1 MHDWLYTYE
10 TLAEGQALPPL
21 RSEVTPAFVAD
32 YRRAIGEPPDTAST
46 HGAAPSHDAAL
57 TDVPPAIVTI
67 FTTNVM
73 GRSGIDRP
81 SGGIHFKHSYRHLA
95 PIALGATIVT
105 TGQVARKFL
114 RDGRKVLVFETACR
128 DEARGPVAECTVT
141 MIYP

>member
-1 MHDWLYTYE
+1 MMSDWRYTYE
-10 TLAEGQALPPL
+10 TLAEGQTLPPL

-32 YRRAIGEPPDTAST
+32 YRHAIGDPDDGAPPTAL
-46 HGAAPSHDAAL
+46 PL
-57 TDVPPAIVTI
+57 TDVPPAVVTI
-67 FTTNVM
+67 FTTDVM

-81 SGGIHFKHSYRHLA
+81 SGGIHFKHRYRYLA
-95 PIALGATIVT
+95 PIRLGATIVT

-128 DEARGPVAECTVT
+128 DAVYGPVAECTVT